1 MSTAT
6 TSLTPKGA
14 VGRPRLYDEETVL
27 AALTSLFWRQGYHQT
42 SMADIVEAS
51 GVHKPSLYRTFGSK
65 EELFATVLRRYLT
78 ERIALFAAT
87 IEEAGDGVAA
97 VHAFLDAF
105 EADAV
110 SERGRD
116 GCLLVMASNELR
128 GHLPG
133 YDFATDYRRQMHE
146 QLAVLVSRATSAGD
160 EALVETRTDLLTTCL
175 LGVQVVLRS
184 GAGADDVHRYLA
196 ALHATVDTW

>member
-1 MSTAT
+1 MSTT
-6 TSLTPKGA
+6 TNDLTPKGA

-27 AALTSLFWRQGYHQT
+27 AALTSLFWRQGYTQT
-42 SMADIVEAS
+42 SMADIVAAS

-65 EELFATVLRRYLT
+65 EELFATVLRRYLA
-78 ERIALFAAT
+78 ERIAMFAAT
-87 IEEAGDGVAA
+87 IEQSGEGVEA
-97 VHAFLDAF
+97 VHLFLDAF

-116 GCLLVMASNELR
+116 GCLMVMASNELR

-133 YDFATDYRRQMHE
+133 YDFAADYRRQMRG
-146 QLAVLVSRATSAGD
+146 QLGTLVARATDAGD
-160 EALVETRTDLLTTCL
+160 EQLVGTRADLLTTCL
-175 LGVQVVLRS
+175 LGVQVILRS
-184 GAGADDVHRYLA
+184 GADADDVRRYLA